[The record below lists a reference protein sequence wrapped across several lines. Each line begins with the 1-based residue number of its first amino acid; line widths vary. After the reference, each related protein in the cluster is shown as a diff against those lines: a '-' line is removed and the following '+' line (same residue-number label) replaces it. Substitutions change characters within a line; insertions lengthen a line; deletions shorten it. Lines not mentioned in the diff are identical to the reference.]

1 MSDDYDD
8 DDAWDPVIDVI
19 EEKKLIEI
27 SIDTVTKEELLQIK
41 ENAIKALVGKLTK
54 LNVVLKNLDVYCHNN
69 ILLVNDRYGICK
81 EFAEIAGSFGFSVK
95 SVECGLSGKSY
106 IIHDSLVE
114 LIKVLDAGFNIE
126 TFSNRTP
133 INELQAVLERQ
144 SANQTVSAELQAI
157 LRKII
162 SEGHYSVVGTQRVV
176 TTYEDGRLI
185 DRTKGEIVSEKEK
198 VTKQLQEYMRATH
211 EKLSKANSDLQN
223 GTVKLLFHRA
233 RQMGYSVKE
242 ERKGTQVQLVLVRAE

>member
-1 MSDDYDD
+1 MSDDWDD
-8 DDAWDPVIDVI
+8 DDVWDPVIDVI
-19 EEKKLIEI
+19 EENKLIEI
-27 SIDTVTKEELLQIK
+27 SIDAIKRDELLGIK

-54 LNVVLKNLDVYCHNN
+54 LNVVLKSLDVYCHNN

-81 EFAEIAGSFGFSVK
+81 EFAEIAGSFGLSVK
-95 SVECGLSGKSY
+95 SVECGLRGKSY

-126 TFSNRTP
+126 NFANRMLS
-133 INELQAVLERQ
+133 NELQAFLERQ
-144 SANQTVSAELQAI
+144 SVNQTVNAELQGI

-162 SEGHYSVVGTQRVV
+162 SEGHYSVVGSQRVV

-185 DRTKGEIVSEKEK
+185 DQTKGEIVSDKEK
-198 VTKQLQEYMRATH
+198 VTGQLQEYMRATH
-211 EKLSKANSDLQN
+211 EKLSEANSDLQN
-223 GTVKLLFHRA
+223 GTVKLLYHRA